1 MKKQYLYVAMFAIAG
16 LTACDSYLDVVPDN
30 RTVINSPEA
39 VKELLVSAYP
49 DCHFYHICETMS
61 DNAGERPVT
70 GTNSRIIL
78 NEEMYLWKDGTQTT
92 QDTPTYIWSEYY
104 AAIAAANHALE
115 AIDVMGNTK
124 NLNPHKGEALLCRA
138 YSHFLLVNLFAE
150 HYNPATSATSLGV
163 PYNTKPEKI
172 AVQKYKRNSI
182 KEVYEELE
190 QDIKQGLSLV
200 EDKLYSVP
208 KYHFNRAAANAF
220 AARFY
225 LYKADWDKVI
235 EHSSAALS
243 DNIKSKIRNL
253 KGPRFNN
260 AASADYQIN
269 YMKFDEPAV
278 LMLVGAM
285 SWWGR
290 DSKSS
295 TLRFGMT
302 VNQNKLFTDP
312 NVAGTSATYYR
323 RWLSSSVG
331 TYYMYKFYE
340 YFEYNYPGAT
350 TGKGYNMAAAFSIE
364 EALLNRAEAYVMK
377 NDFINALADINLLL
391 SERINTGSVTNDFT
405 PYNIDLTKVKTFYDN
420 KPDMYPDLEPF
431 YKADIT
437 PDQMSMLKCIVD
449 LRRKEF
455 MQEGMRWFDI
465 KRFHLSVN
473 HTFLNAPAITLAKD
487 DPRRALQIPMEA
499 QAYGVEP
506 NPR

>member
-1 MKKQYLYVAMFAIAG
+1 MKKYSIYIAMFAMAAF
-16 LTACDSYLDVVPDN
+16 TACDSYLDVVPDN

-61 DNAGERPVT
+61 DNVGERPVS
-70 GTNSRIIL
+70 GSNSRAIL
-78 NEEMYLWKDGTQTT
+78 NEEMYLWKDGTQTA
-92 QDTPTYIWSEYY
+92 QDNPTYAWSEYY

-115 AIDVMGNTK
+115 AIDAMGNTK
-124 NLNPHKGEALLCRA
+124 TLNPHKGEALLCRA
-138 YSHFLLVNLFAE
+138 YNHFLLVNLFAE
-150 HYNPATSATSLGV
+150 HYSPTTAAATLGV
-163 PYNTKPEKI
+163 PYNTSPEKV
-172 AVQKYKRNSI
+172 AVQHYKRNSV
-182 KEVYEELE
+182 KEVYEALE
-190 QDIKQGLSLV
+190 KDIAQGLPLI
-200 EDKLYSVP
+200 EDKHYTVP

-225 LYKADWDKVI
+225 LYTANWDKVVQCA
-235 EHSSAALS
+235 SVALG

-253 KGPRFNN
+253 KGPRFNG

-269 YMKFDEPAV
+269 YMRFDEPAV

-290 DSKSS
+290 DSRSS
-295 TLRFGMT
+295 TLRYGMT
-302 VNQNKLFTDP
+302 ITQNKLYTDINVTDFT
-312 NVAGTSATYYR
+312 ATYYK

-331 TYYMYKFYE
+331 SYYMYKFNE
-340 YFEYNYPGAT
+340 YFEYSYPGAT
-350 TGKGYNMAAAFSIE
+350 TGKGYNMGAAFTIE

-377 NDFINALADINLLL
+377 NEFTSALADINLLL
-391 SERINTGSVTNDFT
+391 SERIKTGNVANDFT
-405 PYNIDLTKVKTFYDN
+405 PFNIDLAKIKAFYDN
-420 KPDMYPDLEPF
+420 KPDAYPDLEPF
-431 YKADIT
+431 YKNDIN
-437 PDQMSMLKCIVD
+437 PDQMSILKCIAD

-465 KRFHLSVN
+465 KRFHIPVT
-473 HTFLNAPAITLAKD
+473 HTFLNAPSITLTKD

-499 QAYGVEP
+499 QAYGLEP